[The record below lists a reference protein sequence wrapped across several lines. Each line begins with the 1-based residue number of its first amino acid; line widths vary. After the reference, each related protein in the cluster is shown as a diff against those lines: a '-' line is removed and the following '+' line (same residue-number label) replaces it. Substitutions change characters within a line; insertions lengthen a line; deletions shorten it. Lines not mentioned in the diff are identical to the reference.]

1 GLVRARD
8 GTVRRQ
14 PAHPAA
20 RRVHRR
26 RAAPLAGRRSLAQRP
41 GAFTS
46 TPQATR
52 APELPVGSVLKSS
65 AVACTTRALPSASHT
80 DEGPEPSESCSV
92 VVSMRPVP
100 SGPTVRF
107 GRSPACE
114 PCGFSAPCCLF
125 VGLKCGPALL
135 KSWLARAG
143 ASGEARRS
151 KAVSASVLAPASIP
165 ALARRERD
173 HSANSRECPGTP
185 SGEIRI

>member
-65 AVACTTRALPSASHT
+65 ALACTTRALPSASHT

-92 VVSMRPVP
+92 VVSKRAVP
-100 SGPTVRF
+100 TDCPDVFVNSATAAL
-107 GRSPACE
+107 SPPDIMLE
-114 PCGFSAPCCLF
+114 H
-125 VGLKCGPALL
+125 
-135 KSWLARAG
+135 
-143 ASGEARRS
+143 
-151 KAVSASVLAPASIP
+151 PASNNATTTRP
-165 ALARRERD
+165 AALMRCLLR
-173 HSANSRECPGTP
+173 G
-185 SGEIRI
+185 